1 MPTEIMS
8 AIGLMAP
15 VRTAGCDEVG
25 RGPLAGD
32 VAAVFVLGFCRER
45 LEFPRRVCLVR
56 PQDIFLLAG
65 DVVAAAVIL
74 GSSIPEEL
82 NDSKKLTER
91 KRARLFDEIK
101 ASALAWSIGRAS
113 VEEID
118 RLNILNASLLAMTRA
133 VESLSPLPD
142 HVLVDGNKLPAWQF
156 SAEAIVGGDGSIPC
170 ISAASVLAK
179 VTRDREM
186 VQLDEEYPGYGLAKH
201 KGYPTAQ
208 HLSALV
214 RLGVTPI
221 HRRSFGP
228 VARLI

>member
-1 MPTEIMS
+1 MMPIETMN
-8 AIGLMAP
+8 AP
-15 VRTAGCDEVG
+15 EVTARVRTAGCDEVG

-32 VAAVFVLGFCRER
+32 V
-45 LEFPRRVCLVR
+45 
-56 PQDIFLLAG
+56 
-65 DVVAAAVIL
+65 VAAAVIL
-74 GSSIPEEL
+74 GSSIPEGL

-91 KRARLFDEIK
+91 KRERLFDEIK
-101 ASALAWSIGRAS
+101 VLALAWSIGRAS

-118 RLNILNASLLAMTRA
+118 RLNILNASLLAMKRA
-133 VESLSPLPD
+133 VESLSLLPD

-156 SAEAIVGGDGSIPC
+156 SAEAIVGGDGSVPS

-179 VTRDREM
+179 VTRDKEM
-186 VQLDEEYPGYGLAKH
+186 VQLDGEYPGYGLAKH

-208 HLSALV
+208 HLHALA

>member
-1 MPTEIMS
+1 
-8 AIGLMAP
+8 
-15 VRTAGCDEVG
+15 
-25 RGPLAGD
+25 
-32 VAAVFVLGFCRER
+32 
-45 LEFPRRVCLVR
+45 
-56 PQDIFLLAG
+56 
-65 DVVAAAVIL
+65 
-74 GSSIPEEL
+74 
-82 NDSKKLTER
+82 
-91 KRARLFDEIK
+91 
-101 ASALAWSIGRAS
+101 LAWSIGRAS

-118 RLNILNASLLAMTRA
+118 RLNILNASLLAMKRA

>member
-1 MPTEIMS
+1 MPTETMN
-8 AIGLMAP
+8 AP
-15 VRTAGCDEVG
+15 EVMVHIRTAGCDEVG
-25 RGPLAGD
+25 RGP
-32 VAAVFVLGFCRER
+32 
-45 LEFPRRVCLVR
+45 
-56 PQDIFLLAG
+56 LAG

-74 GSSIPEEL
+74 GSSIPEGL

-91 KRARLFDEIK
+91 KRERLFDEIK
-101 ASALAWSIGRAS
+101 VLALAWSIGRAS

-118 RLNILNASLLAMTRA
+118 RLNILNASLLAMKRA

-142 HVLVDGNKLPAWQF
+142 HVLVDGNKLPSWQF
-156 SAEAIVGGDGSIPC
+156 SAEAIVGGDGSIPS

-179 VTRDREM
+179 VARDREM
-186 VQLDEEYPGYGLAKH
+186 VQLDGEYPGYGLAKH

-208 HLSALV
+208 HLDALA